1 MRKSKLGLLYTDEL
15 KGYYKSKLMLVL
27 WIGLPVLSFLIQF
40 LNPDLEGLPVSTF
53 VAILVG
59 SIGGTL
65 SSVMLSTTI
74 TSERNNHVYDLF
86 LIRPV
91 KRWEILVSKY
101 FAVLTCLLIAVLI
114 SLIMGIIVDI
124 VKIGTPIIELLRT
137 NAESLI
143 VSLATISIACSIGV
157 LFGAI
162 INSVAI
168 SAVLSV
174 YLGNQVSS
182 IIILPTVLIPGIP
195 VELYAILTGIGISAL
210 VLGISIIIFHK
221 KSQY

>member
-1 MRKSKLGLLYTDEL
+1 LGLLYTDEL

-27 WIGLPVLSFLIQF
+27 WVGLPLLSFLMQF
-40 LNPDLEGLPVSTF
+40 LNPDLEGIPISTF

-74 TSERNNHVYDLF
+74 TGERNRNVYDLF

-101 FAVLTCLLIAVLI
+101 FAVLTCLLLAILI
-114 SLIMGIIVDI
+114 SLLMGIVVDVI
-124 VKIGTPIIELLRT
+124 KIGTPIIELLRN

-143 VSLATISIACSIGV
+143 ISLATISIACSIGV
-157 LFGAI
+157 FFGAI
-162 INSVAI
+162 INSVAV

-182 IIILPTVLIPGIP
+182 IIILPTILIPGIP
-195 VELYAILTGIGISAL
+195 VELYSILTGLGVSSIVL
-210 VLGISIIIFHK
+210 VVSIIIFNK

>member
-1 MRKSKLGLLYTDEL
+1 MRKSRLGLLYADEL

-27 WIGLPVLSFLIQF
+27 WIGLPVLSFLMQF
-40 LNPDLEGLPVSTF
+40 LNPNVEGIPISTF

-59 SIGGTL
+59 TIGGTL

-74 TSERNNHVYDLF
+74 TSERNRNVYDLF

-91 KRWEILVSKY
+91 KRWEIILAKY
-101 FAVLTCLLIAVLI
+101 FAVLTCLLLAVLI

-124 VKIGTPIIELLRT
+124 AKNGTPIMELLKP

-157 LFGAI
+157 FFGLV
-162 INSVAI
+162 INSVAV

-174 YLGNQVSS
+174 YLGNQVSA
-182 IIILPTVLIPGIP
+182 IIILPTVLITGIP
-195 VELYAILTGIGISAL
+195 VELYSIIVG
-210 VLGISIIIFHK
+210 LGISTIILLVSILIFNK
-221 KSQY
+221 KSHD